1 MIRLKVRASKRLFRP
16 DFDGRIGER
25 RWHTTCK
32 QTRLMAIMAGLA
44 RFGSSAPIPRAA

>member
-1 MIRLKVRASKRLFRP
+1 MIRSKLWASKRLFRP
-16 DFDGRIGER
+16 DFGGRAGGR

-44 RFGSSAPIPRAA
+44 RFASSAPIPRAA